1 MTSQKTEIPVVGKWR
16 RYAPA
21 LIIVMVVG
29 AIVAFVTAERW
40 SFASAQG
47 VAQQTA
53 ASRAVAGSSLL
64 ASELQ
69 KVRLLPL
76 VLSDYPDVQI
86 ALTAPTPDVIRK
98 LNARLELLA
107 TRTDA
112 AAIYVV
118 GKDGVTIAS
127 SNWRLPTSFVGKNY
141 GFRPYFYESER
152 TGAAEQFA
160 LGTVSKRPGL
170 YLARRTVTGGGVVVV
185 KVEFDKI
192 EDGWSHQSGPTLV
205 RDENGVVVMA
215 NHARWR
221 LRTTRP
227 LTPDV
232 QARVKSTLQ
241 YGENSPR
248 PLAPELVLTDEDP
261 VAKHNENRRYASTT
275 LPVPVKGWT
284 LTTLEPIDP
293 ALAAATAQMRVGAM
307 AVVLVAVV
315 VVGLFLRAREKRELS
330 AAAQRELE
338 AQVLERTAELRG
350 ANERLLHE
358 SRERERNEARLN
370 TAREELAQSN
380 RLATLGQI
388 TAGVA
393 HEINQPLTAIRTFA
407 ENATTLLDRKKPAEA
422 APNLSQIIA
431 LTERIGDIT
440 GELRMF
446 VRRDRSP
453 GPARLNDAI
462 DGAMLLVG
470 DRLRG
475 SGITVERSGDS
486 LDGLMVAADRVRTEQ
501 ILINLLQN
509 AADAVADVPQ
519 PRIDIAVKAK
529 ARHVEIR
536 ISDNGP
542 GVGAAF
548 RAKLFSPFFTRKA
561 DGLGLGLV
569 ISRDLAREVGGDLTY
584 VPGPGGA
591 EFLVKLVRA

>member
-1 MTSQKTEIPVVGKWR
+1 MKR

-21 LIIVMVVG
+21 LLVALLVAA
-29 AIVAFVTAERW
+29 AIAFVTAERW
-40 SFASAQG
+40 SLTTAQA
-47 VAQQTA
+47 VAQRAA
-53 ASRAVAGSSLL
+53 ASRSLAAASLL
-64 ASELQ
+64 TSELQ

-76 VLSDYPDVQI
+76 VLADYPDVQA
-86 ALTAPTPDVIRK
+86 ALTAPTPDVIAK
-98 LNARLELLA
+98 LNARLEMLA

-118 GKDGVTIAS
+118 GPDGVTIAA

-141 GFRPYFYESER
+141 GFRPYFYESEQS
-152 TGAAEQFA
+152 GAAEQFA
-160 LGTVSKRPGL
+160 LGTVSRRPGL
-170 YLARRTVTGGGVVVV
+170 YLARRTARGHGVVVV

-192 EDGWSHQSGPTLV
+192 EDGWTHQAGPTLV

-227 LTPDV
+227 LSPEI

-241 YGENSPR
+241 YGSDTPR
-248 PLAPELVLTDEDP
+248 PLAPELVLAGDDQLSERT
-261 VAKHNENRRYASTT
+261 ENRRYAGAT
-275 LPVPVKGWT
+275 LDIPVKGWT
-284 LTTLEPIDP
+284 LTALEPIDP
-293 ALAAATAQMRVGAM
+293 ALAVATAQMRVGAM
-307 AVVLVAVV
+307 AAVLVIVV
-315 VVGLFLRAREKRELS
+315 VVGLFMRAREKRKLS

-338 AQVLERTAELRG
+338 AQVLARTAELRG
-350 ANERLLHE
+350 ANEKLLHE

-370 TAREELAQSN
+370 AAREELAQSN

-407 ENATTLLDRKKPAEA
+407 ENATTLLDRKRPAEA
-422 APNLSQIIA
+422 APNLSQIVA

-440 GELRMF
+440 SELRMF
-446 VRRDRSP
+446 VRRERSP
-453 GPARLNDAI
+453 GPVRLEEAI

-475 SGITVERSGDS
+475 AGVTVTRSGEAA
-486 LDGLMVAADRVRTEQ
+486 DGLMVAADRVRTEQ

-509 AADAVADVPQ
+509 AADAVTDVGDPH
-519 PRIDIAVKAK
+519 IDIAISTSGKY
-529 ARHVEIR
+529 VEIH

-542 GVGAAF
+542 GVGAKF
-548 RAKLFSPFFTRKA
+548 RGKLFSPFFTRKSE
-561 DGLGLGLV
+561 GLGLGLV
-569 ISRDLAREVGGDLTY
+569 ISRDLAREVGGDLSY

-591 EFLVKLVRA
+591 VFAIKMIRA